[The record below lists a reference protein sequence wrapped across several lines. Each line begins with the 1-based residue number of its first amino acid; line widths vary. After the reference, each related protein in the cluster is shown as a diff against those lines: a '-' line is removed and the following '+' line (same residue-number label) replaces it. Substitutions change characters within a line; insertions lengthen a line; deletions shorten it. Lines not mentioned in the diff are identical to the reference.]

1 MCRAEEWSVVI
12 PGDFEKALG
21 RLAERGEKIDIFFLD
36 PPYREG
42 LYDKCF
48 ALIREYD
55 LLADEGIIV
64 AEHGERDDFPDAY
77 EGFQKLKERTYGS
90 IAITIYG

>member
-1 MCRAEEWSVVI
+1 MVGCDSGRLRSRPEACGE
-12 PGDFEKALG
+12 DLG
-21 RLAERGEKIDIFFLD
+21 LAERGEKIDIFFLD